1 MFPKINKNK
10 LMLGKFLANL
20 TLMFCIVILYY
31 LILNYC
37 TLLIYNAVIPESY
50 PSLGIAIIFTI
61 TLSTS
66 IIFFS
71 TILPR
76 VSFVFI
82 VVISLYLI
90 GFPVLEQLIT
100 IIDQEIEPIFSLQY
114 IGNLINHT
122 IPGGLPVG
130 QRWIFVY
137 YAGEELPPVKVWLTP
152 TPEVAIL
159 VMTIYSLLFFLCMVL
174 ILKRKEL

>member
-1 MFPKINKNK
+1 MFPKIDKFK
-10 LMLGKFLANL
+10 LILGKFFANL
-20 TLMFCIVILYY
+20 TLIFCVVILYY
-31 LILNYC
+31 LTLNYC

-50 PSLGIAIIFTI
+50 PSLGITIIYTI

-76 VSFVFI
+76 PSFVFI
-82 VVISLYLI
+82 IALSLYLI
-90 GFPVLEQLIT
+90 GFPVLEQFIT
-100 IIDQEIEPIFSLQY
+100 IIDQEIEPIFSLEY

-122 IPGGLPVG
+122 IPGGLPLG
-130 QRWIFVY
+130 RRWNWVY
-137 YAGEELPPVKVWLTP
+137 YAGEERPPIKIWLTP

-159 VMTIYSLLFFLCMVL
+159 VMTIYALLFFLCMVL